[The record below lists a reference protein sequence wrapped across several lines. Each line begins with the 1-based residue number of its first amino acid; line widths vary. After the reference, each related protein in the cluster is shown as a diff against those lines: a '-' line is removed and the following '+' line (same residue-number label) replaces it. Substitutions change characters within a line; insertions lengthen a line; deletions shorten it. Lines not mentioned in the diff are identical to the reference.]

1 MKIPN
6 LILSLVAGMILLTA
20 CAGDNS
26 ADGAELAGV
35 TWVLME
41 LNGETPLAE
50 SRTTLQLAAEQL
62 SGNAGCNHYG
72 GSYEIKGDSLRFD
85 GIYSTEMACLEPDGL
100 MDQELIYLDLL
111 RGADQFELTGD
122 VLRIFSETKPVLVF
136 KIQADEPVSI
146 EPTIEPAVEP
156 AVETENLVVVET
168 APSPTFPLV
177 FDPPDGWNPYQDP
190 PTGISVYIPEDW
202 IVTGIIEG
210 EYAILQSYPEDKYVG
225 GERREDGD
233 TKCDLNIRP
242 EGERA
247 EDMIVQWQS
256 DPMTAIVSQEEFSFQ
271 TGGTGQRFVID
282 NLGRATVYLAEINQ
296 RVVLLACFGDFSRVD
311 AIARTLNALE

>member
-26 ADGAELAGV
+26 ADGAELAGA

-62 SGNAGCNHYG
+62 SGNTGCNHYG

-111 RGADQFELTGD
+111 RGADQFELNAD
-122 VLRIFSETKPVLVF
+122 VLTVYAESNPILVF
-136 KIQADEPVSI
+136 VIQSDEPVSA
-146 EPTIEPAVEP
+146 EPTLEPDTSVAVE
-156 AVETENLVVVET
+156 A
-168 APSPTFPLV
+168 APSPTSTTSPIFE
-177 FDPPDGWNPYQDP
+177 PPEGWNPYQDP
-190 PTGISVYIPEDW
+190 VTNISLFIPEDW

-225 GERREDGD
+225 GERREEGD
-233 TKCDLNIRP
+233 TKCDLSIRP

-247 EDMIVQWQS
+247 EDMIEQWQS

-282 NLGRATVYLAEINQ
+282 SLGRATVFLAEINQ